1 MNGLLVLA
9 FIINPWPMFHHDV
22 RHTGKA
28 QFPAQTIYVGSYDTY
43 IYAVDKD
50 GLEKWKHKTGDV
62 IQSSPIIRD
71 GVVYCGSHDKCL
83 HAVTTSG
90 VPVWA
95 CSTGHDWCISTP
107 AIHGDSVIYFTS
119 MGRVGDWHGRVY
131 AVYADG
137 TTKWTRVL
145 GAGGTWVVSSPAIHP
160 TTGEIVLNDYA
171 NAAGGGIYSLYA
183 SSGSS
188 HHTWYAPMSEED
200 WGGSPAIDPPTGNI
214 YTAGQKNYSRLVA
227 FTASLSKLWDYAVET
242 PSSVCG
248 ISSSACLHSDG
259 TIYIGSRSH
268 TCVYAITSAGGF
280 KWKCMLG
287 GATRSSPAI
296 DSDSV
301 IYIGCYDD
309 CLYAIYASTGA
320 VKWTYGTGGSI
331 TSSPAIDG
339 DGVVYVGSAD
349 SCLYAIHADGTLK
362 WSFKTGGPIHYSSP
376 AIDDIDP
383 SATEEVNTVRRA
395 TLCGISPNPSYGQ
408 TWITYDIPR
417 NSSFTLTVHNSAGQV
432 VEILAN
438 GKNETGKHTVAFD
451 ARALPSGIY
460 FAKLQVDDYECCE
473 KIILTK

>member
-1 MNGLLVLA
+1 MNAILIVA

-28 QFPAQTIYVGSYDTY
+28 LFPAQAIYVGSYDSCV
-43 IYAVDKD
+43 YAVDKD
-50 GLEKWKHKTGDV
+50 GLEKWKHKTGDA
-62 IQSSPIIRD
+62 IQSSPIVRG
-71 GVVYCGSHDKCL
+71 GVVYCGSNDSCFY
-83 HAVTTSG
+83 AVTTSG
-90 VPVWA
+90 TPVWA
-95 CSTGHDWCISTP
+95 CSTHHTKCVSTA

-119 MGRVGDWHGRVY
+119 MGYRGDWHGRVHAIY
-131 AVYADG
+131 TDG
-137 TTKWTRVL
+137 TIKWTRKLEVS
-145 GAGGTWVVSSPAIHP
+145 GTWIVGSPTIHP

-171 NAAGGGIYSLYA
+171 NVAGGGIYSLYA
-183 SSGSS
+183 SDGSS
-188 HHTWYAPMSEED
+188 HYTFHVLLDEED
-200 WGGSPAIDPPTGNI
+200 WGGSPAIDAATGNI
-214 YTAGQKNYSRLVA
+214 YTAGQKDYAKLVA
-227 FTASLSKLWDYAVET
+227 LTSSLSKLWDYAVET
-242 PSSVCG
+242 PSSSNG
-248 ISSSACLHSDG
+248 ISSSPCLHSDG

-268 TCVYAITSAGGF
+268 TCVYAITSSGGLR
-280 KWKCMLG
+280 WKCMLG

-301 IYIGCYDD
+301 IYIGCYDN

-320 VKWTYGTGGSI
+320 VKWTYGTGGSV

-383 SATEEVNTVRRA
+383 SAVEEANKIRAA
-395 TLCGISPNPSYGQ
+395 TLCSISPNPSRGQ

-417 NSSFTLTVHNSAGQV
+417 DSHIALTVHNSAGQV
-432 VEILAN
+432 VRILASE
-438 GKNETGKHTVAFD
+438 KKETGRHSVAFD
-451 ARALPSGIY
+451 VRELPSGIY
-460 FAKLQVDDYECCE
+460 FAKLKVENSEFCQ